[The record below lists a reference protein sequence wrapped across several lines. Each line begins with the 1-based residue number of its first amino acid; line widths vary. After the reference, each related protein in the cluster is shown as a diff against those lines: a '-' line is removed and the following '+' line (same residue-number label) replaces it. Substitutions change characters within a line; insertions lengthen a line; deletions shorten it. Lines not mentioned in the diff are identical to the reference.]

1 MDTLESCYQKGLLNN
16 LNKPFTLIFN
26 GCKIPVS
33 VDSTYES
40 VGRYYYNNVNLNQFG
55 GWS

>member
-1 MDTLESCYQKGLLNN
+1 MDTLESCYEKGLLNN
-16 LNKPFTLIFN
+16 LNKPFTLVFN

-33 VDSTYES
+33 IDSTYES